1 MFQYLA
7 YGLKIESLIEFPELF
22 PMQFNGEADV
32 YVQIGTSSSVEG
44 ETVLSAEKQFDHG
57 AQHYQ
62 LRVNGV
68 AVYEVKAGKL
78 ISIVLLK
85 GHQMGA
91 VRLYCLSNAFAA
103 VLYQRGT
110 IPLHASGAIVDGGV
124 AMFLGP
130 SGAGKSTL
138 LLYLQ
143 SQGVRIFSDDVCVP
157 FIDQASRNV
166 LVRASYP
173 MLKCWSSTMDLLQVG
188 FEKKHRLQDGIDK
201 FGIFFHSDFDIR
213 ALPPKFLFFLEK
225 SDKNGEVSIQSISGV
240 EVFSRL
246 VAEAYRGHHFRK
258 DLHKQIL
265 FDVFTQLCFQSSAFV
280 IRRPAGVDSIDT
292 IGKKVIQQIMM

>member
-22 PMQFNGEADV
+22 PMQFSGEADV
-32 YVQIGTSSSVEG
+32 YVRVGTSSSIEG

-78 ISIVLLK
+78 ISIVMLK

-103 VLYQRGT
+103 VLYQRGM
-110 IPLHASGAIVDGGV
+110 IPLHASGVIVDGGV

-143 SQGVRIFSDDVCVP
+143 SHGIRIYSDDVCVP
-157 FIDQASRNV
+157 FIDEASRDV

-173 MLKCWSSTMDLLQVG
+173 MLKCWSSTIDLLQAG
-188 FEKKHRLQDGIDK
+188 LEKKHRLQDGIDK

-225 SDKNGEVSIQSISGV
+225 SDKDGEVSIQSISGV

-246 VAEAYRGHHFRK
+246 VAEAYRGNHFRE

-265 FDVFTQLCFQSSAFV
+265 FDVFTQLCVQSSVFV
-280 IRRPAGVDSIDT
+280 IRRPAGIDSIDT